1 MKKYIT
7 LFLVMGGFLLS
18 SCEDFLQR
26 EPLDFGNENIFLK
39 STKDMA
45 YFANTFYSLFPSNKS
60 YMNGGPYRDD
70 ENSDN
75 QTSFWSNSNFYPEV

>member
-1 MKKYIT
+1 MKKNMKKYIT

-45 YFANTFYSLFPSNKS
+45 YFANKFNLSKLDCLIK
-60 YMNGGPYRDD
+60 
-70 ENSDN
+70 
-75 QTSFWSNSNFYPEV
+75 